1 MKGPPI
7 VRLRRVFLDTS
18 AYFALT
24 DFQDTNHAK
33 AKALA
38 ARFAQERWR
47 LFTTNLILAETH
59 ALLLSRL
66 GREIALKVLR
76 EIDRSATTIVRTTL
90 ADELKAREILEKYH
104 DKDFSLCDA
113 ITFAVMERLG
123 ISSAFAFDQHF
134 AQYGFT
140 KLFAPQPGKDL
151 QGRS

>member
-1 MKGPPI
+1 MKRPPI
-7 VRLRRVFLDTS
+7 ARLRRIFLDTS

-24 DFQDTNHAK
+24 DSQDTNHAK

-38 ARFAQERWR
+38 TWFAQERWR

-59 ALLLSRL
+59 ALFLSRL
-66 GREIALKVLR
+66 GREIALKALR
-76 EIDRSATTIVRTTL
+76 EIDRSATTIVRATI
-90 ADELKAREILEKYH
+90 ADEHKAREILEKYH

-113 ITFAVMERLG
+113 ISFGVMERLD

-140 KLFAPQPGKDL
+140 VLLPPQP
-151 QGRS
+151 

>member
-1 MKGPPI
+1 MKRPPI
-7 VRLRRVFLDTS
+7 ARSRRVFLGTS

-24 DFQDTNHAK
+24 DFQDSNHAK

-38 ARFAQERWR
+38 TWFAQQRWR
-47 LFTTNLILAETH
+47 LFTTNFILAEAH

-66 GREIALKVLR
+66 GRDIAFRVLR
-76 EIDRSATTIVRTTL
+76 EIDRSATTIVRATL
-90 ADELKAREILEKYH
+90 GDEHKAREILEKYD

-113 ITFAVMERLG
+113 ISFSVMERLS

-140 KLFAPQPGKDL
+140 VLLPPQPE
-151 QGRS
+151 